1 MIVVTGAT
9 GFIGRNLVKKLNFI
23 GYQNLILV
31 DKNKKNNILK
41 DLVYKKFYNYNRFI
55 YLINNS
61 KFNYRISLIFH
72 LGANSLTT
80 ESNFPLILKENYIYT
95 KNLIHYC
102 LKKNI
107 KIIYASSASVYGTNT
122 KNFKENSILNPSNF
136 YSITKALI
144 DFYVLDILKKNK
156 KSNII
161 GLRYFNVYGPGEN
174 KKKNMA
180 SVIYHFN
187 KQISQKRYVN
197 LFKGHNGYK
206 DGEQVRD
213 FVHVN
218 DCVDVNIWFMKKK
231 ANGIYNVG
239 TGKISTFNLIAK
251 EIFRYYNYKNDIKY
265 IDIPL
270 NLKNNYQNYTKA
282 SLSLLR
288 RIGYKKKFT
297 SIKDGIK
304 SYSDFLNK

>member
-136 YSITKALI
+136 YSTTKALI

-156 KSNII
+156 KSKII

-187 KQISQKRYVN
+187 KQISQKRCVN

-304 SYSDFLNK
+304 SYSEFLNK

>member
-156 KSNII
+156 KSKII